1 MIIRYLIQ
9 ETKGNRKNINML
21 LLVVVIV
28 KKKKKNEEEEEENI
42 TITGIMGNRVLF
54 LWSVRSIG

>member
-21 LLVVVIV
+21 LLVVVTV
-28 KKKKKNEEEEEENI
+28 KKKKENEEENI

>member
-21 LLVVVIV
+21 LLVVVTV
-28 KKKKKNEEEEEENI
+28 KKKENEEEEEENI

-54 LWSVRSIG
+54 LWSVRSVG

>member
-21 LLVVVIV
+21 LLVVVTV
-28 KKKKKNEEEEEENI
+28 KKKENEEEEEENI